1 MCQILIFLPI
11 VVIYL
16 FIYLQCIP
24 EKQLYSNTNCTLRAG
39 IRIAFQDEIKQKEFK

>member
-16 FIYLQCIP
+16 FVP
-24 EKQLYSNTNCTLRAG
+24 EKQLDINTNCTLRAG
-39 IRIAFQDEIKQKEFK
+39 IRIASQDEIKQKEFK